1 MQERGTPQPGCSTPA
16 RPATC
21 NVIVACVLYDRDRQ
35 LSVLWML
42 LGLSCGITYRIVHFV
57 VSTLGSQHRTQHH
70 FNISGHPQR
79 SFRRKSEVPD
89 SMRSN
94 NSPVPFGRAVH
105 QPSSRVP
112 HRQFDAFCIRLL
124 ACTMRSKPET
134 NARMGARVT
143 RRAEVNL

>member
-57 VSTLGSQHRTQHH
+57 VSTLGSQHRTRQHY
-70 FNISGHPQR
+70 NISGYPQR
-79 SFRRKSEVPD
+79 SFCGKSEVPD

-94 NSPVPFGRAVH
+94 NNLVPFCRAEFPLCTSLAVGYPTVSLTLSVFACLPVPCVQNQR
-105 QPSSRVP
+105 
-112 HRQFDAFCIRLL
+112 
-124 ACTMRSKPET
+124 
-134 NARMGARVT
+134 RMHG
-143 RRAEVNL
+143 